1 MNKKLMLSLIAAA
14 SAVSISS
21 SAFAGTTNTPPAA
34 KTTDIKCMLGAAVK
48 AGMGDC
54 SSKTGESCMG
64 TNSAGDKSAWLFTS
78 KHDCDLLKAGKTDGL
93 DNPKLADKVDMS
105 MMKAGSA
112 DAAPAAAPATTD
124 ASKTAT
130 DAASK

>member
-21 SAFAGTTNTPPAA
+21 SAFAGTTNTAPAA

-64 TNSAGDKSAWLFTS
+64 TNSAGDKSAWLFAS

-105 MMKAGSA
+105 MMKAGST
-112 DAAPAAAPATTD
+112 DAAAGASATTD
-124 ASKTAT
+124 ASKTT
-130 DAASK
+130 SDDAASK